1 MKKSLLTISLAAMS
15 VCLLS
20 AQESTSGGS
29 APFSQSRFVPDISLI
44 ADFAAIGRN
53 VDDSAW
59 AGLGVPGLA
68 TGNYAEHDLR
78 GFNLRYA
85 ELAIAA
91 VADPYFDLTAIFH
104 LHVDEFEIEEAYART
119 RRLPFGLQLKVGKFL
134 SAFGRINAQHAHY
147 WSFDGA
153 PLINR
158 LFFGEEGLN
167 ELGGQ
172 LTWLAPLPF
181 FMQLGVE
188 VLRGENEVSYGTSG
202 FAAVPDVRSPGLWTA
217 FAKTSWDM
225 GRLTMLAGAS
235 LASGQTRC
243 EADPASLD
251 ALAFAGQNVI
261 WGADLTVHYAID
273 SYRYLKLQAE
283 WLARRADG
291 DTYEEAVVADLSKRQ
306 SGLYADLTWR
316 CDRRWRL
323 GVRLD
328 ALLKNRIVEGGARLA
343 VPDALWGVSCAIDF
357 ASSEFSRL
365 RLQYR
370 TDRSCFLAGERQIVH
385 EIGLGLNL
393 AIGAHGAHSF

>member
-1 MKKSLLTISLAAMS
+1 MKRSLLTISLAVLS

-44 ADFAAIGRN
+44 ADFAALGRN
-53 VDDSAW
+53 VDDSTW

-68 TGNYAEHDLR
+68 TGNDAEHDLR

-85 ELAIAA
+85 ELAISA

-134 SAFGRINAQHAHY
+134 SAFGRINSQHAHY

-153 PLINR
+153 PLVNR
-158 LFFGEEGLN
+158 LFFGGEGLN

-181 FMQLGVE
+181 FLQLGAE
-188 VLRGENEVSYGTSG
+188 ILRGENDASFGTAELESLPEVRT
-202 FAAVPDVRSPGLWTA
+202 PGLWTA
-217 FAKTSWDM
+217 FVKTSWDI
-225 GRLTMLAGAS
+225 GRLTALTGVS
-235 LASGQTRC
+235 LAHGQTRSN
-243 EADPASLD
+243 ADPANPNGFT
-251 ALAFAGQNVI
+251 FAGRSLI
-261 WGADLTVHYAID
+261 WGADLTFHYTID
-273 SYRYLKLQAE
+273 SYRYLQLQTE

-291 DTYEEAVVADLSKRQ
+291 ETYDEIAVADMSKRQ
-306 SGLYADLTWR
+306 NGFYADLTWR

-328 ALLKNRIVEGGARLA
+328 VLSKNSISASGAALTMPNSLWGAR
-343 VPDALWGVSCAIDF
+343 CAIDF
-357 ASSEFSRL
+357 APSEFSRL

-370 TDRSCFLAGERQIVH
+370 YDHSGFLGSGRQPVH